1 MRTFFAVLKDSF
13 REAVDGFVIYI
24 MLALAVLTIIFVA
37 SISYHP
43 VGTDP
48 FLGKSI
54 KSFVIFVPDK
64 GQAKAISGVGG
75 LEYQATG
82 AKVNGTDV
90 LFDLEVVKKP
100 GPFDG
105 LNPKM
110 AAFHPIRGAVA
121 GWLKKPYK
129 SEKVK
134 LPAAILRGGGGDTK
148 DDGAMKEL
156 ETALQPD
163 ISPEDIQAV
172 TDEQVIDF
180 LKNQFAVHYGC
191 NDVRIRKRDSGDA
204 NKYVYEVEAIGLT
217 TSRGWAHDVGVL
229 FGVHTFKEVQL
240 GSAVHVV
247 LDSLVNGIGGAIL
260 LLISVILTSFFI
272 PNMLRKG
279 TLDLVVSKPVGKV
292 QYLLY
297 KYVGGL
303 IFIAIISTIAIGG
316 VWLMTGIRSG
326 IFDPRF
332 LITIPALIL
341 TFALLYSF
349 STLIGVLTRNAIAA
363 MLLTIFFA
371 FLLWLIGQLK
381 STADLFRAMGQDGWE
396 TPGNI
401 IDFINNAS
409 PRYKDLDKLTSKII
423 GEGVYTPIM
432 LRFQDLIVESP
443 SYFATIGITLLY
455 IGLFLGLASWR
466 HATRDG

>member
-24 MLALAVLTIIFVA
+24 MLALAFLTIILVA
-37 SISYHP
+37 SISYKP

-54 KSFVIFVPDK
+54 KGFVIFVPDK

-75 LEYQATG
+75 LEYEATG

-90 LFDLEVVKKP
+90 LFDLEVAKKP
-100 GPFDG
+100 GPLDM

-110 AAFHPIRGAVA
+110 AGIHPLRAAVA

-134 LPAAILRGGGGDTK
+134 LPAAILKGGGNTK

-156 ETALQPD
+156 EAALQPD
-163 ISPEDIQAV
+163 VSMEDIQAV
-172 TDEQVIDF
+172 TDEQTVDF

-191 NDVRIRKRDSGDA
+191 GDVKIRKRDGGDV
-204 NKYVYEVEAIGLT
+204 NKLVFEIEAIGLT
-217 TSRGWAHDVGVL
+217 TTRGWAHDVGVL
-229 FGVHTFKEVQL
+229 FGAHTIKEVQL

-279 TLDLVVSKPVGKV
+279 TLDLVVSKPIGKV
-292 QYLLY
+292 QYLLF

-341 TFALLYSF
+341 TFALLYAF
-349 STLIGVLTRNAIAA
+349 STLIGVLTRNAIAS

-371 FLLWLIGQLK
+371 LVLWLIGQAK
-381 STADLFRAMGQDGWE
+381 SIVDVLRAVE
-396 TPGNI
+396 PGNFETAGDI
-401 IDFINNAS
+401 ADILNNAS

-443 SYFATIGITLLY
+443 SYGATIGITLLY
-455 IGLFLGLASWR
+455 IAIFLGLASWR
-466 HATRDG
+466 HNTRDG